1 MPQMCLPI
9 FPSGVTHIT
18 PDLAFSNHDDRIT
31 YFNGFMPVFSHA
43 VDDISTFRMITAQF
57 CVTGHVKQSE
67 IAHVFGIPVL
77 SVKRAVKRYREHGAQ
92 GFFRPRPKRGASVLT
107 EDVLAH
113 AQLLLDDGDSISMVA
128 QKLGLK
134 KGTVQKA
141 VTQKRLHRH
150 THNVVSVVPTSML
163 SGVTTKSE
171 RSVRDSLALMG
182 MATTNMMERVL
193 ASVGQLGEGVPTRF
207 ETSADVPHGGL
218 LFSLPALMVCGL
230 LHSVATYFHYPAGY
244 YRLEH
249 IFILLA
255 FMALGRLRSVES
267 FRYCAPGE
275 WGKLLGIDRIPEVR
289 TLREKIALLSS
300 QGTVEQWSSQLC
312 RDWMKADPEAT
323 YALYVDGH
331 VRVYNG
337 YQANLPRHYVAR
349 QRLCLR
355 ATTDYWVNAM
365 DGQPFF
371 VISKDVD
378 PGLLQVLEND
388 IVPRLQRD
396 VPTQPTE
403 EQLGADPLLHRFCL
417 VFDREGYSPDF
428 IARMRDMHI
437 ASLTYHKYP
446 GTDWPEQ
453 EFVPQSVRLISGET
467 VTMHLAER
475 GVYLSK
481 KVWVREIRKRT
492 KSGHQTSILSTN
504 FKADSTI
511 LAATMF
517 ARWSQENFFNYM
529 RQHYGLDRVIDYHT
543 ESIPD
548 TTRVVN
554 PDWRRLDGEVRSKT
568 SQLSRHLAQFGSLH
582 LDTPIAPVSVK
593 RFEQNKAQ
601 LHEQIHELTQ
611 DIEKLKIQ
619 RKETKKHIE
628 ASQLPDSEL
637 ITRLNKDSKQFIDSI
652 KMIAYRAETAMVY
665 SVKEKLCRHDDAR
678 AIVRA
683 IYNSEA
689 DIVPDKSQNI
699 LRVRLHHMANQCEDE
714 VIQYLCNEL
723 NSTRTV
729 FPGTDY
735 RLLYELVSSK
745 NPADQDA

>member
-1 MPQMCLPI
+1 MCLPI

-18 PDLAFSNHDDRIT
+18 SDLAFANQDGTIT

-43 VDDISTFRMITAQF
+43 VEDTATFRMITAQF
-57 CVTGHVKQSE
+57 CVNGHVKQSE
-67 IAHVFGIPVL
+67 IARVFGIPVL
-77 SVKRAVKRYREHGAQ
+77 SVKRSVKRYREYGTQ

-113 AQLLLDDGDSISMVA
+113 AQQLLDEGDSISMVA

-134 KGTVQKA
+134 NGTVQKA

-150 THNVVSVVPTSML
+150 ANNVVPVDPTSLL

-171 RSVRDSLALMG
+171 RSVRDSQALTG

-193 ASVGQLGEGVPTRF
+193 ASVGQAAEGVPTRF
-207 ETSADVPHGGL
+207 ETSLDVPHGGL

-230 LHSVATYFHYPAGY
+230 LHSVATYFHYPVGY

-249 IFILLA
+249 IFLLLA

-267 FRYCAPGE
+267 FRYCSPGE

-312 RDWMKADPEAT
+312 QEWMK
-323 YALYVDGH
+323 
-331 VRVYNG
+331 
-337 YQANLPRHYVAR
+337 
-349 QRLCLR
+349 
-355 ATTDYWVNAM
+355 
-365 DGQPFF
+365 
-371 VISKDVD
+371 
-378 PGLLQVLEND
+378 
-388 IVPRLQRD
+388 
-396 VPTQPTE
+396 
-403 EQLGADPLLHRFCL
+403 ADPLLHRFCL

-428 IARMRDMHI
+428 IARMRAMHI

-446 GTDWPEQ
+446 GSGWPAQ

-492 KSGHQTSILSTN
+492 DGGHQTSILSTN
-504 FKADSTI
+504 FKTDCTI

-554 PDWRRLDGEVRSKT
+554 PDWRRLDGDVRSKT
-568 SQLSRHLAQFGSLH
+568 SQLSRHLAQFGALH
-582 LDTPIAPVSVK
+582 LDAPIDSVSVK

-601 LHEQIHELTQ
+601 LHELINDLTQ
-611 DIEKLKIQ
+611 DIEKLKLQ
-619 RKETKKHIE
+619 RKEINKHIQ
-628 ASQLPDSEL
+628 ASQLPDSES
-637 ITRLNKDSKQFIDSI
+637 ITRLNKDSKQFIDTI

-665 SVKEKLCRHDDAR
+665 SVREKLSRHDDAR
-678 AIVRA
+678 AMIRA
-683 IYNSEA
+683 VYNSEA

-699 LRVRLHHMANQCEDE
+699 LRVRLHHMANQCENE
-714 VIQYLCNEL
+714 AVQYLCNEL
-723 NSTRTV
+723 NATRTV

-735 RLLYELVSSK
+735 QLLYELVSP
-745 NPADQDA
+745 NYPPDQDA